1 MGDREREGGRLM
13 RVVFS
18 VLLLT
23 LCFIVTHPA
32 PARVLTG
39 ADVLVEKRLDLLSGK
54 RVALVTNHTGRLS
67 NGEFT
72 VDVLVKRG
80 VRVVRLFSPEHGIRG
95 RVVAGESVVD
105 SVDARSGIPVVSLY
119 GKIEKPTPAML
130 ADIDVIVYDIQDV
143 GARFYT
149 YISTMK
155 LCMEAAAENGLEF
168 LLLDRPNPLGGLK
181 VDGPIMEDSLRSFV
195 GMLPIPVVYGLT
207 CGELAG
213 MINGERWLS
222 GGLRAK
228 LTVVS
233 MEGWKRSMLW
243 EATGLPWVPPSPNIP
258 FPGSALIYP
267 ATCYIEGTNLSEG
280 RGTPRPFETVGAPFL
295 DGGRL
300 SSALNALKLKGVKI
314 SPTSFTPRS
323 SKFKGDSC
331 QGILLEVTDG
341 AAFEPL
347 RTALSLLKTAQ
358 SSSSE
363 NFTVNR
369 HGFLRL
375 MGSSRVYDMLR
386 RGENVGK
393 MIGSWK
399 KQTKAF
405 ERESR
410 SYFLYPAN

>member
-1 MGDREREGGRLM
+1 MKG
-13 RVVFS
+13 VFYA
-18 VLLLT
+18 LFLI
-23 LCFIVTHPA
+23 LCFIVAHPA

-39 ADVLVEKRLDLLSGK
+39 ADMLVEKRLDLLAGK

-67 NGEFT
+67 NGEST
-72 VDVLVKRG
+72 LDVLVRKG
-80 VRVVRLFSPEHGIRG
+80 VRVVRLFGPEHGIRG
-95 RVVAGESVVD
+95 TAGAGESVVD
-105 SVDARSGIPVVSLY
+105 TIDAKTGIPLVSLY
-119 GKIEKPTPAML
+119 GKIQKPTPAML
-130 ADIDVIVYDIQDV
+130 ADIDVMVYDIQDV

-168 LLLDRPNPLGGLK
+168 LVLDRPNPLGGLK

-228 LTVVS
+228 LTVVR
-233 MEGWKRSMLW
+233 MEGWKRTMLW
-243 EATGLPWVPPSPNIP
+243 EATGLAWEPPSPNIP
-258 FPGSALIYP
+258 LPGSALVYP
-267 ATCYIEGTNLSEG
+267 ATCYLEGTNLSEG
-280 RGTPRPFETVGAPFL
+280 RGTPRPFEIVGAPFL
-295 DGGRL
+295 DGVRL

-314 SPTSFTPRS
+314 SPTSFTPQA
-323 SKFKGDSC
+323 SKFKGESC
-331 QGILLEVTDG
+331 QGVLLEVTDA

-347 RTALSLLKTAQ
+347 RTALSLLKTVQ

-363 NFTVNR
+363 NFTMNR

-375 MGSSRVYDMLR
+375 MGSSEVYDMLR
-386 RGENVGK
+386 GGGNVEK

-405 ERESR
+405 ERQSR
-410 SYFLYPAN
+410 FYYLYPVN